1 MHTVSIDQ
9 VGGIL
14 HFKVKNQCDLE
25 LVAESDSFFAKQ
37 L

>member
-1 MHTVSIDQ
+1 MHAVSIDQ

-14 HFKVKNQCDLE
+14 HFNVKDHCDLE
-25 LVAESDSFFAKQ
+25 LVAESDSFFAKK